1 MPRKRKIF
9 ISYKRNTEPDEMVAL
24 AIFKELSKGHE
35 VFIDQV
41 ISIGKNWGQVIEKQ
55 LHSSNFLICL
65 VSEESIKSEMVV
77 EEIAT
82 AYRLSKQ
89 RKKNMILPVRLNYT
103 KELKYPLSAYLN
115 SIIGISGRAKMIPK
129 I

>member
-1 MPRKRKIF
+1 
-9 ISYKRNTEPDEMVAL
+9 
-24 AIFKELSKGHE
+24 
-35 VFIDQV
+35 
-41 ISIGKNWGQVIEKQ
+41 
-55 LHSSNFLICL
+55 
-65 VSEESIKSEMVV
+65 MVV

-115 SIIGISGRAKMIPK
+115 SIIGISGRAKMIPRFNK
-129 I
+129 EIASINRGER